1 MGLTIAGMGLAE
13 PLEREAELTQ
23 LSALLTAAQ
32 RGRGRTCVVEGPS
45 GVGKSRLLDECARA
59 AEGLEMSVLRAR
71 CSELTRDHPF
81 GVVRTLLEPTLVR
94 ADAET
99 RAKLMHGPAAMAE
112 PVFGPREA
120 FDEFGVIHGLY
131 WLTVNI
137 AEQQPVL
144 VLVDDVL
151 WADDFSLRYLAY
163 LADRIDD
170 IPAAVVVAIRHG
182 DPGADSSLIAHLS
195 DAAGGRPIRPANFSE
210 AAVRALLTAE
220 LPERDVDADLT
231 ETVLA
236 ETGGNPY
243 LVVAVADAI
252 RAGEVVGATTPDS
265 VRRQITR
272 RLSRL
277 HPAAQ
282 TLAKAASVLSDEA
295 ALTDAVRLAGL
306 RPDEGRAAADELIAA
321 HILTSADPIVFAHR
335 IVRMTIHELL
345 PPRKRTAFHAHA
357 AKLLAANR
365 TEPEVV
371 AEHLL
376 LSGPLRDAW
385 SVSALHEAG
394 RSAARK
400 GAPTAAVR
408 YLRSALDVA
417 DDADPP
423 PEVLVDLCLA
433 EASAGETT
441 SLARFTQALQ
451 RIREPGQRADALY
464 SFGQTL
470 YRFGRYAEAGN
481 VFRQGAALFE
491 DSDRQVRLRFEA
503 AAFGA
508 EYHLSPE
515 QHGPLSA
522 ADGTGP
528 GDRAVLAVHALRKCL
543 MSPPASTGADM
554 AIRALDDGTLLAELT
569 SRSPVVSLAVLALL
583 HSGRLV
589 EAHEAA
595 DAVVLDARGRGAP
608 MAYAEAS
615 LSRALVLLA
624 RGRITEAAV
633 DAQTALD
640 RMGSHAHART
650 AAATLANCMIERHEL
665 TEAASV
671 LDKVEETPPP
681 VDVPGVEAF
690 VYLAR
695 GRLHLG
701 LRDIEAARSDL
712 AAAEKALQVFG
723 DANPSALPWRSLAG
737 VIAHLSGDPIR
748 ANALIQEEIRL
759 AQHYEVPIALGVALR
774 RRAMTEHGQ
783 QALDTL
789 REAITVLQPTEA
801 KLELAHALSGLGRGL
816 RRAGHRVEARR
827 HLTIGLDLAHR
838 CGASGLE
845 SDIREELTVAGARPR
860 RPALSGIDSL
870 TPTEL
875 RVAQLAAQGGS
886 NRYIAETIFVSRNT
900 VAWHLRNVYRKLEI
914 DSREQLT
921 QLVDA

>member
-1 MGLTIAGMGLAE
+1 MGFTIAGMGLAE
-13 PLEREAELTQ
+13 PLEREAELMQ
-23 LSALLTAAQ
+23 LSAMLSAAQ
-32 RGRGRTCVVEGPS
+32 VGRGRVCVIEGPS
-45 GVGKSRLLDECARA
+45 GVGKSRLLDECAYA
-59 AEGLEMSVLRAR
+59 AKGLEMSVLRAR

-94 ADAET
+94 SDAET

-137 AEQQPVL
+137 AEQRPAA

-170 IPAAVVVAIRHG
+170 IPAAVVVAIRLG
-182 DPGADSSLIAHLS
+182 DPGADSPLIAHLS
-195 DAAGGRPIRPANFSE
+195 DAAGRPPIRPANLSQT
-210 AAVRALLTAE
+210 AVRALLTDA
-220 LPERDVDADLT
+220 LPDRDVEADLT
-231 ETVLA
+231 QTVLV

-252 RAGEVVGATTPDS
+252 RAGEVAGATTPDS

-272 RLSRL
+272 RLSRMD
-277 HPAAQ
+277 PATQ
-282 TLAKAASVLSDEA
+282 TLAKAASVLGDDA
-295 ALTDAVRLAGL
+295 ALSEAVRLAGL
-306 RPDEGRAAADELIAA
+306 RPDEGRAAADELVAA
-321 HILTSADPIVFAHR
+321 HVLVSADPIVFAHR
-335 IVRMTIHELL
+335 IVRMTIHDLL
-345 PPRKRTAFHAHA
+345 APRKRTAFHAHA
-357 AKLLAANR
+357 AKVLAANR

-376 LSGPLRDAW
+376 LAGPPRDAW
-385 SVSALHEAG
+385 SVSALQEAG

-400 GAPTAAVR
+400 GAPGAAVR
-408 YLRSALDVA
+408 YLRSALDAA
-417 DDADPP
+417 DAADPP
-423 PEVLVDLCLA
+423 PELLVELCLA
-433 EASAGETT
+433 QASAGEAT
-441 SLARFTQALQ
+441 SLARFEQALQ
-451 RIREPGQRADALY
+451 HIREPGRRADALY
-464 SFGQTL
+464 SLGQTL
-470 YRFGRYAEAGN
+470 YRFGRYTDAGT
-481 VFRQGAALFE
+481 VFRRGAALFE
-491 DSDRQVRLRFEA
+491 DGDRQVRLRFEA

-508 EYHLSPE
+508 EYHLPPE

-528 GDRAVLAVHALRKCL
+528 GDRAVLAVHSLRECL
-543 MSPPASTGADM
+543 TSPPASIGADL
-554 AIRALDDGTLLAELT
+554 ATRALQDGMLLAELT

-595 DAVVLDARGRGAP
+595 DAVVTDARGRGAP

-615 LSRALVLLA
+615 LCRALVLLA

-633 DAQTALD
+633 DAQMALD
-640 RMGSHAHART
+640 RMGWHAHART
-650 AAATLANCMIERHEL
+650 AAATLANCMIERGEL

-671 LDKVEETPPP
+671 LDRVEEIPPP
-681 VDVPGVEAF
+681 VDVPGVDAY

-701 LRDIEAARSDL
+701 LRDIEAARKDL
-712 AAAEKALQVFG
+712 VAAEEALQVFG

-737 VIAHLSGDPIR
+737 VIAHLGGDQPR
-748 ANALIQEEIRL
+748 ANVLIQEEIRL
-759 AQHYEVPIALGVALR
+759 AQSYEVPIALGVALR
-774 RRAMTEHGQ
+774 RRAMTERGQ

-789 REAITVLQPTEA
+789 RQAIAALETTEA
-801 KLELAHALSGLGRGL
+801 KLELAHAHAGLGRGL
-816 RRAGHRVEARR
+816 RRAGQRVEARH

-845 SDIREELTVAGARPR
+845 AEIRQELAAAGARPR
-860 RPALSGIDSL
+860 RPALSGVESL

-886 NRYIAETIFVSRNT
+886 NRDIAEIIFVSRNT
-900 VAWHLRNVYRKLEI
+900 VAWHLRNVYRKLQI
-914 DSREQLT
+914 DSREQLAR
-921 QLVDA
+921 VVEA